1 MIPLKHTLRFMLVGL
16 VRPQEDKE
24 RMIANFEE
32 LGSLVTTFGGQVFA
46 VATQNSSRAD
56 YGTYIGKGKTFE
68 VAEAIKKEAIDIVVI
83 NDYVKSGQLHALKNI
98 FNEVNPNIIVWD
110 RVDLI
115 LQIFSKHATT
125 AESKLQIR
133 LASMRHM
140 GPRIYGMGQVLSQQ
154 GGGIGTRGIGETNT
168 ELMKRHWRNE
178 MRTVREQI
186 KKLLQSREQ
195 QMDRRKRNG
204 LPTISIV
211 GYTNAGKTSLFNILG
226 AKHNLAEDT
235 LFATLD
241 SSVCTLYLPKI
252 KKEVFVS
259 DTIGF
264 IQNLPTPLID
274 SFKSTL
280 METIHAD
287 LLLQVIDISDPWM
300 HDKIAVV
307 EKILHDLAIDTK
319 NQIYV
324 FNKIDKEEI
333 NKEELFTRYSSFNPQ
348 FISTKTHKGID
359 ELLTTIQQAL

>member
-1 MIPLKHTLRFMLVGL
+1 MLIGL
-16 VRPQEDKE
+16 VRPHEDKE

-32 LGSLVTTFGGQVFA
+32 LGSLVTTFGGQVYA
-46 VATQNSSRAD
+46 VATQNNSRAD
-56 YGTYIGKGKTFE
+56 YETYIGKGKALE
-68 VAEAIKKEAIDIVVI
+68 VTEAIKKDAIDIVVI
-83 NDYVKSGQLHALKNI
+83 NDYVKSSQLHALKNI
-98 FNEVNPNIIVWD
+98 FSAANPNIIVWD

-115 LQIFSKHATT
+115 LQIFSVHATT

-140 GPRIYGMGQVLSQQ
+140 GPRIYGMGRVLSQQ
-154 GGGIGTRGIGETNT
+154 GGGIGMRGIGETNT

-178 MRTVREQI
+178 MKTVREQI
-186 KKLLQSREQ
+186 KKILQSREQ

-241 SSVCTLYLPKI
+241 SSVCSLYLPKI

-264 IQNLPTPLID
+264 IQNLPPQLID

-280 METIHAD
+280 METVHAD
-287 LLLQVIDISDPWM
+287 LLLHVIDVSDWWI
-300 HDKIAVV
+300 HDKIAAV
-307 EKILHDLAIDTK
+307 EKILHDLAIDKK

-324 FNKIDKEEI
+324 FNKIDKGEI
-333 NKEELFTRYSSFNPQ
+333 NKKELATRYAFFNPQ
-348 FISTKTHKGID
+348 FISTKTHLGID
-359 ELLTTIQQAL
+359 TLIATIEQTI